1 MKQAGSRDMTSGL
14 VSEARLAHRSGAAR
28 ALKVLLVT
36 NLYPTP
42 TEPWYGCFVLEQAE
56 DLAALGVDLEII
68 HFDGRG
74 DCLNYLRAAR
84 EVRRRVALARFDLV
98 HAHYGL
104 SGAAAIL
111 QHRVPVVTTF
121 HGSDYSGAIPW
132 QRYLSWAVARR
143 SFPVLVSDEGR
154 RKLRRPSAPVIPT
167 GVDTERFAPR
177 DRRAARRGLGW
188 HEDRHYVLLP
198 GNRSVATKRADLF
211 DAVLSEARKTEP
223 NLTGIALAGFSREET
238 ALVLNAA
245 DAVLVTS
252 DREGSPVTVREA
264 LACQTPVVSVDV
276 GDLRAVLRDLPGCG
290 IFPRSPA
297 SLARGLLDALSA
309 QRHPDL
315 RRRAEHYSRHATA
328 ERVAAVYSTVLTSA
342 R

>member
-1 MKQAGSRDMTSGL
+1 MREVTTEAVGL
-14 VSEARLAHRSGAAR
+14 ARQTQRPGTAH

-42 TEPWYGCFVLEQAE
+42 AEPWYGCFVREQAE
-56 DLAALGVDLEII
+56 DLVALGIDLEII
-68 HFDGRG
+68 HFDGRQ
-74 DCLNYLRAAR
+74 DSLNYLRAAR
-84 EVRRRVALARFDLV
+84 EIRRFVARERFDLV

-111 QHRVPVVTTF
+111 QLRVPVVTTF

-132 QRYLSWAVARR
+132 QRYLSWVVARR
-143 SFPVLVSDEGR
+143 SFPVVVSDEGR

-167 GVDTERFAPR
+167 GVDTQRFAPIE
-177 DRRAARRGLGW
+177 RRAARRRLGW
-188 HEDRHYVLLP
+188 QEDRHYVLLP
-198 GNRSVATKRADLF
+198 GSRSVPTKRADLF
-211 DAVLSEARKTEP
+211 DAVLTEARKTQP
-223 NLTGIALAGFSREET
+223 NLAGIALAGFSREEA

-252 DREGSPVTVREA
+252 DREGSPLAVREA
-264 LACQTPVVSVDV
+264 LACLTPVVSVDV
-276 GDLRAVLRDLPGCG
+276 GDLCAVLRGLPGCG

-309 QRHPDL
+309 ERRPDL
-315 RRRAEHYSRHATA
+315 RCRAERYSRSVIA
-328 ERVAAVYSTVLTSA
+328 ERIAAVYSTVMT
-342 R
+342 RGR